1 MHWTSA
7 APRARA
13 AVVAAGRAGPAD
25 PALTSPPIL
34 LFPVTYRV
42 NAAGHMEVGGCDLVD
57 LAREHGTPL
66 YVYDEAT
73 VRQRSSEYMAAMGPA
88 GKVLYSA
95 KAFASPRFLR
105 AVAEEGLGLD
115 VVSAGELYLAL
126 RSGFPRDRVH
136 FLGNNKSREDLAA
149 AFEAGATIVID
160 GDYEFELL
168 KDVVP
173 AGRRTPVLLRLSPGV
188 KPDTHEH
195 ISTGQLDS
203 KFGFS
208 IESGAARRAVETALA
223 HPRLEL
229 VGLHSH
235 IGSQIFG
242 LGAYEKAMGIML
254 DFLAELRSEFQYEPR
269 QLGAGGGLGIAY
281 TQNDDPPTP
290 RQFVEVVLGAMV
302 AGCEKRGLKVP
313 QLVVEPGRSIA
324 GPAGVALY
332 TVGSIKD
339 IPGVRRYVAVDGGM
353 GDNIRPKLYGA
364 RYEAFLASA
373 PDRAPDRA
381 AGGKVTIAGKYCE
394 STDILITD
402 IEMPALKAGD
412 IIALPAAGAYCLAM
426 ASNYNGMPRPE
437 VLMLREGT
445 ATVMRRRETM
455 DDLVAAEVF

>member
-1 MHWTSA
+1 
-7 APRARA
+7 
-13 AVVAAGRAGPAD
+13 
-25 PALTSPPIL
+25 L

-73 VRQRSSEYMAAMGPA
+73 VRQRASEYVAAMGTA
-88 GKVLYSA
+88 GQVLYSA
-95 KAFASPRFLR
+95 KAFASPQFLR
-105 AVAEEGLGLD
+105 VVAEEGLGLD
-115 VVSAGELYLAL
+115 VVSAGELHLAL
-126 RSGFPRDRVH
+126 KSGFPRERIH
-136 FLGNNKSREDLAA
+136 FLGNNKSRQDLEA
-149 AFEAGATIVID
+149 AFDAGATIVID
-160 GDYEFELL
+160 GEYEFELL
-168 KDVVP
+168 RDVVP
-173 AGRRTPVLLRLSPGV
+173 DGKRTPVMLRLSPGV
-188 KPDTHEH
+188 KPDTHDH

-208 IESGAARRAVETALA
+208 IESGAARRAVETALR

-235 IGSQIFG
+235 IGSQIFA
-242 LGAYEKAMGIML
+242 LSAYEKAMSIML
-254 DFLAELRSEFQYEPR
+254 DLLSELRAELGFEPR
-269 QLGAGGGLGIAY
+269 KLGAGGGLGIAY

-290 RQFVEVVLGAMV
+290 RHFVDVVLGAML
-302 AGCEKRGLKVP
+302 AGCAERGLSAP

-364 RYEAFLASA
+364 RYEAFLASD
-373 PDRAPDRA
+373 PERA
-381 AGGKVTIAGKYCE
+381 AEGKVTIAGKYCE

-402 IEMPALKAGD
+402 IAMPLLKAGD
-412 IIALPAAGAYCLAM
+412 VIALPAAGAYCLAM

-437 VLMLREGT
+437 VLMLRDGE
-445 ATVMRRRETM
+445 ARVMRRRETL